1 MMQFEH
7 HRKVQEIAKWVHSQ
21 LEQFITSDSSEAS
34 IAKKAT
40 DLLADCGVTETWY
53 YDVPAFVLLGSRSCL
68 SVSGKNYVPSTE
80 PVGSFNL
87 VTVDLSPIIG
97 EAWGDCARSYVV
109 EEGIV
114 THNPSRT
121 DFAEGLV
128 IEKRLHMEMIEFAE
142 PSTRFSDLFEYSN
155 SRIAQY
161 GYENIDFLLNLGHSI
176 EVRPSERRFIDK
188 NCHELLGSVSFFTF
202 EPHIRKAGGKW
213 GFKHEDIYYF
223 NDEGHAV
230 AL

>member
-1 MMQFEH
+1 MMQFEN
-7 HRKVQEIAKWVHSQ
+7 HRTVQEIAKWVHSQ
-21 LEQFITSDSSEAS
+21 LEQSITSDSSEAS
-34 IAKKAT
+34 IANKAT

-80 PVGSFNL
+80 RVGSFNL
-87 VTVDLSPIIG
+87 VTVDLSPGSG

-109 EEGIV
+109 EGGIV
-114 THNPSRT
+114 TRNPSRT
-121 DFAEGLV
+121 EFAEGLA
-128 IEKRLHMEMIEFAE
+128 IEKRLHKEMIEFAE

-155 SRIAQY
+155 SRIAQF
-161 GYENIDFLLNLGHSI
+161 GYENIHFLRNLGHSI
-176 EVRPSERRFIDK
+176 EVTPSERRFIDK

-223 NDEGHAV
+223 TDEGHAV